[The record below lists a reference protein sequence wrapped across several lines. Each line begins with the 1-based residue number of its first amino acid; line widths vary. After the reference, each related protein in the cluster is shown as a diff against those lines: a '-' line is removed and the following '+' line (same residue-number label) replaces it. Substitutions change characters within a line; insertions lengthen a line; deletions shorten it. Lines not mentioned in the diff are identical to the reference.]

1 MFGMNYVSRQ
11 DIAVI
16 LLLGRY
22 LTPSQAA
29 GYLAVTTK
37 TLADYRSKGRL
48 PRYIKRGNAIRYPAD
63 AIIEFIVE
71 RNKAKYMPIYDE
83 LLRST
88 LEHGT

>member
-1 MFGMNYVSRQ
+1 MNAIDWKEIEKTLTLGGYVTSRQ
-11 DIAVI
+11 AAS
-16 LLLGRY
+16 Y
-22 LTPSQAA
+22 LDVTP
-29 GYLAVTTK
+29 K

-48 PRYIKRGNAIRYPAD
+48 PRYIKRGNAIRYSAD

-88 LEHGT
+88 LEHGL

>member
-1 MFGMNYVSRQ
+1 MVSRQ
-11 DIAVI
+11 GIEAI
-16 LLLGRY
+16 LFLKGY
-22 LTPSQAA
+22 LTSKQTAE
-29 GYLAVTTK
+29 YLGITRK

-71 RNKAKYMPIYDE
+71 RNKVKYMPIYDE

-88 LEHGT
+88 LEHGS